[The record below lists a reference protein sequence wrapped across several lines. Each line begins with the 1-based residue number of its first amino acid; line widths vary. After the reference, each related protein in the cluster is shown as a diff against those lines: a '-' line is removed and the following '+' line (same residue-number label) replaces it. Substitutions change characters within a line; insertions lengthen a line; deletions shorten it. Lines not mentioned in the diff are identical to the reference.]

1 MKVQVW
7 RPDSVQLGVLEQM
20 QHWRLE
26 QVQLERLMSVQQW
39 RLELEAAGMWELP

>member
-1 MKVQVW
+1 M
-7 RPDSVQLGVLEQM
+7 QLGVLEQM

-39 RLELEAAGMWELP
+39 RLELEAAGILELPYEM